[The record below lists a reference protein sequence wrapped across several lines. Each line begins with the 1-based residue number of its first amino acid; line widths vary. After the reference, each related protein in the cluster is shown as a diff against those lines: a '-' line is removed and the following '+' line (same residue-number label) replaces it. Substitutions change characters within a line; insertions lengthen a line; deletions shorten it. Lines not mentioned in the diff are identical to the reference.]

1 MSLAKVV
8 RIVLMG
14 ALLVMAVGVTVPGAA
29 QGSNTLIMARAVD
42 ATGLDPHLQT
52 AFSSL
57 RLLDLIYEPLVRTDA
72 DLNLIPALA
81 ESWEFSDDGL
91 TLTFHLRQGVTFH
104 DGSAFTSEDVIASF
118 KRILD
123 EATGAATRSNLLSID
138 SMDAPDDYTVVLHL
152 NLADVPLVAALSSRN
167 AAILSSDVIANGDPT
182 KDAIGTGPFILE
194 SWTPDEKTVL
204 KANPNYWGDG
214 PYVDGIEIRN
224 IPEEASIVAALRAG
238 EVDFALLND
247 PLIATLLEGD
257 ATITLNRTPDISY
270 HVLQLRAA
278 VAPLDKLEVRQAISC
293 AIDRQEV
300 VDVAALG
307 EGQVTGPLTMP
318 AFRIPLDQLFC
329 YTPDLNKARDLMKQ
343 AGMEAG
349 FTLPVIVGVA
359 EPPTA
364 LSEAQVIQEQLK
376 AINIDV
382 QIESLELATYV
393 DRWLAADFTA
403 AIALNGGRPDPY
415 PMYSRYFQYGAQ
427 FEKVAG
433 YEDDTLDSLMRAGQ
447 TETDP
452 AKRYEIFAEFQKHLA
467 ETCPWIWLYTQYN
480 YTAQQSY
487 VTDFTPTPD
496 GYLFYL
502 SEIKLNR

>member
-1 MSLAKVV
+1 MSLAKLA
-8 RIVLMG
+8 RLVLVS
-14 ALLVMAVGVTVPGAA
+14 ALLVVAVGAIAPSAA
-29 QGSNTLIMARAVD
+29 QGNNILIMARAVD

-81 ESWEFSDDGL
+81 ESWEFSEDGM

-104 DGSAFTSEDVIASF
+104 DGSAFTAEDVIASLN
-118 KRILD
+118 RILD

-152 NLADVPLVAALSSRN
+152 NAVDVPLVAALAVVNTS
-167 AAILSSDVIANGDPT
+167 ILSSDVIANGDPAT
-182 KDAIGTGPFILE
+182 DAVGTGPFMLE
-194 SWTPDEKTVL
+194 SWEPDQKTVL
-204 KANPNYWGDG
+204 KANPDYWGDG
-214 PYVDGIEIRN
+214 PYVDGIEIRI
-224 IPEEASIVAALRAG
+224 IPEEASILAAMRAG
-238 EVDFALLND
+238 EIDFALFND
-247 PLIATLLEGD
+247 PLIATLID
-257 ATITLNRTPDISY
+257 DPNITLNRTPDISY
-270 HVLQLRAA
+270 HVLQLRAS
-278 VAPLDKLEVRQAISC
+278 VEPLNILEVRQAISC
-293 AIDRQEV
+293 AIDRQAV
-300 VDVAALG
+300 VDTAALG
-307 EGQVTGPLTMP
+307 EGEVTGPLTMP
-318 AFRIPLDQLFC
+318 AFRLPVDELFC
-329 YTPDLNKARDLMKQ
+329 YTPDLDKAKELMKQ

-349 FTLPVIVGVA
+349 FKLPVIVATA

-376 AINIDV
+376 AINIEV
-382 QIESLELATYV
+382 EIESLEFGTYV

-427 FEKVAG
+427 FENVAG
-433 YEDDTLDSLMRAGQ
+433 YVDDTLDSLMKAGQ

-467 ETCPWIWLYTQYN
+467 ETAPWIWLYTQYN

-487 VTDFTPTPD
+487 VTDFTPTPT

-502 SEIKLNR
+502 SETKLNR